1 MIDDIAD
8 MGDVGAILA
17 MDGSGHIA
25 FPMNGEGMSRGIVT
39 STSPAKTAIYAD
51 EKIIIP

>member
-8 MGDVGAILA
+8 MGGVGAIVA
-17 MDGSGHIA
+17 MDGRGQVA
-25 FPMNGEGMSRGIVT
+25 FPMNSEGMYRGIVT

-51 EKIIIP
+51 EKT